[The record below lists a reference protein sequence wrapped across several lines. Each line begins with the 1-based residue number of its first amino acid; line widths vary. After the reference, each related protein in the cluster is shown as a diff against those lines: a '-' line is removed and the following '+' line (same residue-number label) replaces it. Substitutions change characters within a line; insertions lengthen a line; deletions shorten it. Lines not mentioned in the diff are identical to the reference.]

1 MGAWGRQLHCGI
13 WYSAEIFMSK
23 QLTWTLPFMWHLL
36 SQLRHGVE
44 EALGNFP
51 QDVRYATSMVAEEL
65 VSNAIKHGVSVPGA
79 TSAELTLTVTDT
91 QIQIAV
97 SNGVACESV
106 AAELEQR
113 IAQIASSE
121 SKEQLYMNR
130 LQQMLD
136 DPAQSGKLGLYRIG
150 FEGRFELTCHC
161 CDRVLTVRASRE
173 LP

>member
-1 MGAWGRQLHCGI
+1 
-13 WYSAEIFMSK
+13 MSK
-23 QLTWTLPFMWHLL
+23 QLTWTLPLMWHLL

-44 EALGNFP
+44 EALQSFP

-79 TSAELTLTVTDT
+79 ASAQLTLTVTEK

-97 SNGVACESV
+97 SNGVASESV
-106 AAELEQR
+106 VEELQRR
-113 IAQIASSE
+113 IAQIASTE

-136 DPAQSGKLGLYRIG
+136 DPAQTGKLGLYRIG
-150 FEGRFELTCHC
+150 FEGRFGLTCQY
-161 CDRVLTVRASRE
+161 CDHVLTVMASRE
-173 LP
+173 IP